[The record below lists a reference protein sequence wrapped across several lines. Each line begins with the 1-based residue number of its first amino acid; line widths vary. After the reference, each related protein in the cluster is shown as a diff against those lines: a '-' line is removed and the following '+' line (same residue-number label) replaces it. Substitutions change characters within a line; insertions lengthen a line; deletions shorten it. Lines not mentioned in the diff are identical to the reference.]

1 MIDLQPAIRA
11 RILQDATITSLLSV
25 YKGSFG
31 VFTRKPVPEDAVYP
45 MIVISP
51 IVTDREE
58 DWINCQKRILTYDVV
73 VYGNNDDATKYRN
86 VEKIASRLTAI
97 FHRMPRFALTM
108 PSGSGFIQSTASAPM
123 PAPVDDN
130 QKTGRIV
137 IVNIEVTL

>member
-1 MIDLQPAIRA
+1 MIDLQPTIRS
-11 RILQDATITSLLSV
+11 RIIQDAEIISLVSV
-25 YKGSFG
+25 YKDSFG
-31 VFTRKPVPEDAVYP
+31 VFTRKPVPEDAIYP

-58 DWINCQKRILTYDVV
+58 DWITCQKRTLTYDIV
-73 VYGNNDDATKYRN
+73 VYGNNDDAVKYRN
-86 VEKIASRLTAI
+86 VEKIASRLTTI
-97 FHRMPRFALTM
+97 FHRMPRFSLTM
-108 PSGSGFIQSTASAPM
+108 PEGSSFIKSTASAPM